1 MIIVIPKGKQSFS
14 TTVCFIEAIVG
25 EDHNEKQIVIV
36 LKTRPWEEDALGF
49 ALKIL
54 GYSLV
59 GRPLKSQLEA
69 LPTELLLGS

>member
-1 MIIVIPKGKQSFS
+1 M
-14 TTVCFIEAIVG
+14 
-25 EDHNEKQIVIV
+25 
-36 LKTRPWEEDALGF
+36 LLGF